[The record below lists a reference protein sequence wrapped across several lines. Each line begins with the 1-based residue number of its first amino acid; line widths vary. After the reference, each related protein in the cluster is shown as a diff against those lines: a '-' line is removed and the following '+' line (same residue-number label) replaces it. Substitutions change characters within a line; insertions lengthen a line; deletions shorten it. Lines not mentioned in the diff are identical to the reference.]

1 MKPKIF
7 AATCALWAC
16 TVAFGANPGANV
28 FAKPDFAYPKTV
40 SRESS
45 RVMNAALKAGRDT
58 EAVRALMNYTLAETA
73 VDSHL
78 VPQMYA
84 GMDSVAGL
92 VNGQCRI
99 LVYLLQAEMLDQ
111 VYRADRYKFDR
122 RDAATS
128 GSVSQLGEWS
138 GRQFVDSITAL
149 YDKALALASGP
160 DGAAGIESFEGII
173 TSDRNARAY
182 FPTLGDFA
190 ACKAYEFFNYGN
202 CHNSVTKAQRN
213 LLVSKMAAASASAPQ
228 VIWWRVAGIGTDM
241 WGQISSQRQSVI
253 RELKELYGDMEASE
267 YSGDVLLAI
276 DERLDRS
283 DHELVKWLYDASG
296 SNLRRYPG
304 YYRAGCLKNIVSG
317 LAAPAIR
324 VSSAVTVYPETELPV
339 AVNLTNLTS
348 FKIEVM
354 EVPASYPLSNGDRFE
369 PQRGGKLTPIKTI
382 EYDMAGRVVPFSADT
397 VVNITFPASGR
408 YVLRA
413 VTGNESIDK
422 ERFMKDSQ
430 IVYCTTLAPFV
441 AGFGQASTLY
451 AVDGK
456 SGSPLK
462 NVNVKLTA
470 NRKPQRNLGMTGRDG
485 DLALPSLSGRVHLSD
500 KESRFSRPLYVYG
513 GGNDSSDKT
522 AYTVNI
528 FTSLGLYH
536 PGDTVEWSAVVCC
549 ADRVS
554 ASLLGGARV
563 KLRATDA
570 NYQEFFTDTLT
581 TDSWGRVQGKLMIPG
596 DRLTGSYMLTA
607 KIIDKKNSP
616 IGSVSFMVSD
626 YKLPTFKVELDK
638 PEKLADG
645 SMRISGSAVGY
656 NGFPAADAQVSVE
669 IGNDMWRPW
678 RFWQT
683 VSTQLTTLR
692 TTADAKGS
700 FSVVIPDSL
709 LVSAPYPAG
718 LFTAAVSVMS
728 VGGETVIENTY
739 FQNKENCAIQARAMQ
754 VIDATEPVKLDLSVV
769 DIDMKPMAV
778 DVAYE
783 LKSADT
789 VVSSGV
795 FSSISPVID
804 FRNVAPGMYTL
815 RFTVPSMDGSEPV
828 EWHEVAVY
836 RPGDNRSPSS
846 KPLWIPEDSA
856 IASASGKAT
865 FTYATPEGRGW
876 VLCTIVDE
884 QGGDI
889 ISHRWIEIDGGLHKL
904 DVSLPKGVDK
914 ATVSLVSVRDFV
926 TSTLSVKVTRKD
938 TAKGVKINI
947 AGMRD
952 RTEPL
957 GGERWDITLA
967 DLQGR
972 PVEGAVMLDM
982 WAAALGSLGGDPSWA
997 FRAERPYLCGF
1008 NFIVPS
1014 IGSNYLSGGIAM
1026 PKYRDCED
1034 LVNPDFQ
1041 LWGRG
1046 WSPETMFQISNLSAG
1061 ADRGMKLSGASAPT
1075 MAARTYDSAKA
1086 EVEEEIAAD
1095 DDMGVGE
1102 GAENSVAAEP
1112 KVSYRPSE
1120 IPLAFF
1126 RPMLTTDSKGRLHYS
1141 FTMPNAVT
1149 EWKVNALAFTRDLCS
1164 DMQVASIIASKPL
1177 MVNPNMPRFVRSG
1190 DEVVI
1195 RTVTMNASDTT
1206 LAVNTVAELFDVT
1219 TGKVLM
1225 TDGTAAILDPNEQ
1238 GVSRL
1243 SFKVPADATMLRFRV
1258 RGVTDGFSDGEQ
1270 ALIPVLPSVS
1280 EVMESQPFYL
1290 TPDSLAYTMRLPEI
1304 PEDANVTLQYC
1315 DNPLWTVVTA
1325 LPGISQGKP
1334 TTSTEAAA
1342 NIFSAS
1348 VAGKIVRENP
1358 VIVDALRKW
1367 ISEGAVDSTLVSMLE
1382 RNPELKQLA
1391 LSSTP
1396 WVRDARSDSERMM
1409 RLAMLLDEENIKSSV
1424 KEAVKILSGLY
1435 VKETGGWRWTSFADD
1450 ASEWATMRVLSL
1462 IGALNSAGAAPSD
1475 TELDK
1480 MISGSLRYI
1489 DSKVAR
1495 EAAKYPK
1502 QTFEA
1507 YTLMRGNFT
1516 KPVPSGAAVAVNRT
1530 VQRLVTGWKKLS
1542 PVPKAEV
1549 ALILHEHGYRN
1560 VAAQAVESL
1569 DQYALTSPVKGMWWD
1584 GVSVGGAS
1592 RILSAYAVCGAGRHK
1607 VDMIRQWLIW
1617 QKEAQNW
1624 GDCADAS
1631 MAVAS
1636 VLTTSRTWL
1645 RPSGTVSVTLA
1656 GRTLNP
1662 LRADYGSGYFAV
1674 PLDGHDLS
1682 GALLTIHRSGSAPA
1696 WGGVTFSYTAPM
1708 DSIRSASIDELKIE
1722 KHLFRGVAGPSGI
1735 QWVETDTMAVGDR
1748 VKVVLTINSER
1759 TMDYVT
1765 IVDERA
1771 AGFEPVEQIPHPI
1784 VSEGIYF
1791 YRENRDSD
1799 TRMFVDRLPEGTYQL
1814 TYELMVNNCGVYSSG
1829 IATVQSQLNTTM
1841 TAHSAGSE
1849 VTLVP

>member
-1 MKPKIF
+1 MKPRIF

-16 TVAFGANPGANV
+16 AVAFGANSGANV

-45 RVMNAALKAGRDT
+45 RAMNAALKAGRDT
-58 EAVRALMNYTLAETA
+58 DAVRALMNYTLAETA

-84 GMDSVAGL
+84 RMDSVARL

-111 VYRADRYKFDR
+111 VYRADRFKFDR
-122 RDAATS
+122 RDASTS
-128 GSVSQLGEWS
+128 GSLSQLGEWS
-138 GRQFVDSITAL
+138 GRQFVDSISTL
-149 YDKALALASGP
+149 YDKALALTSGP
-160 DGAAGIESFEGII
+160 DGAAELGSFEGII
-173 TSDRNARAY
+173 TSDRNSRAY

-202 CHNSVTKAQRN
+202 CHNSVTKTQRN
-213 LLVSKMAAASASAPQ
+213 RLVSKMTAASASAPQ
-228 VIWWRVAGIGTDM
+228 LIWWRVAGIGTDV
-241 WGQISSQRQSVI
+241 WGQVSSQRQSVL

-267 YSGDVLLAI
+267 YSGDILLAI
-276 DERLDRS
+276 DERFDRF
-283 DHELVKWLYDASG
+283 DPELVKWLYDASE
-296 SNLRRYPG
+296 SNIRRYPG
-304 YYRAGCLKNIVSG
+304 YYRVGCLKNIVSG

-324 VSSAVTVYPETELPV
+324 VSSAVTVYPGIELPV

-354 EVPASYPLSNGDRFE
+354 EVPASYSIGNGDRFE
-369 PQRGGKLTPIKTI
+369 PRHGDKLTKVKTI
-382 EYDMAGRVVPFSADT
+382 EYDIVGGAVPFSADT
-397 VVNITFPASGR
+397 VVNITFPAPGR

-422 ERFMKDSQ
+422 ERLMKDSQ
-430 IVYCTTLAPFV
+430 IIYCTTLAPFV

-462 NVNVKLTA
+462 DVNVRLTA
-470 NRKPQRNLGMTGRDG
+470 NRKPQQNLGMTGRDG
-485 DLALPSLSGRVHLSD
+485 DLALPALSGRVHLSD

-513 GGNDSSDKT
+513 GGADGGDMT

-536 PGDTVEWSAVVCC
+536 PGDTVEWSAVVCR
-549 ADRVS
+549 ADRMG
-554 ASLLGGARV
+554 ASLLDGARV

-581 TDSWGRVQGKLMIPG
+581 TDSWGRVQGKLIIPG

-607 KIIDKKNSP
+607 KILDQKNSP

-626 YKLPTFKVELDK
+626 YKLPTFKVELDR
-638 PEKLADG
+638 PVKLADG

-683 VSTQLTTLR
+683 ASVQLTTLR
-692 TTADAKGS
+692 ATTDAKGL
-700 FSVVIPDSL
+700 FSVVLPDSL
-709 LVSAPYPAG
+709 LLSAPYPAG

-739 FQNKENCAIQARAMQ
+739 FQNKENCAIEARAMQ
-754 VIDATEPVKLDLSVV
+754 VIDATEPVKLDLRVV
-769 DIDMKPMAV
+769 DIDMKPMTV

-789 VVSSGV
+789 VVASGV
-795 FSSISPVID
+795 FSSISPVVD
-804 FRNVAPGMYTL
+804 FSNVAPGMYTL
-815 RFTVPSMDGSEPV
+815 RFTVPSMEGSEPV
-828 EWHEVAVY
+828 EWHDVAVY
-836 RPGDNRSPSS
+836 RPSDNRSPSS
-846 KPLWIPEDSA
+846 DPLWIPEDSA

-876 VLCTIVDE
+876 VLCTVADE

-889 ISHRWIEIDGGLHKL
+889 ISRRWLEVNGGLHKL

-957 GGERWDITLA
+957 AGERWDITLA

-982 WAAALGSLGGDPSWA
+982 WAAALGRLGGDPSWA
-997 FRAERPYLCGF
+997 FRAERPYLRGF
-1008 NFIVPS
+1008 SFIVPS
-1014 IGSNYLSGGIAM
+1014 IGSIYISAGRAM
-1026 PKYRDCED
+1026 PKHFDCEGI
-1034 LVNPDFQ
+1034 VNPDFQ

-1046 WSPETMFQISNLSAG
+1046 WSPETMLKFSNTAVM
-1061 ADRGMKLSGASAPT
+1061 ARGMMQSGSAAP
-1075 MAARTYDSAKA
+1075 MAAYDCSAKV
-1086 EVEEEIAAD
+1086 EVEEAVAE
-1095 DDMGVGE
+1095 DMGEGE
-1102 GAENSVAAEP
+1102 GAVKSEAEP
-1112 KVSYRPSE
+1112 QTSYRPSE

-1126 RPMLTTDSKGRLHYS
+1126 RPMLTTDAKGQLHYS
-1141 FTMPNAVT
+1141 FTMPDAVT

-1164 DMQVASIIASKPL
+1164 DMHVASIIASKPL
-1177 MVNPNMPRFVRSG
+1177 MVSPNMPRFVRSG

-1206 LAVNTVAELFDVT
+1206 LAVNTVAELFDVA
-1219 TGKVLM
+1219 TGKVLAA
-1225 TDGTAAILDPNEQ
+1225 DSAAAILNSGGQ
-1238 GVSRL
+1238 GVSQL

-1290 TPDSLAYTMRLPEI
+1290 TPDSLVYTMRLPEI
-1304 PEDANVTLQYC
+1304 PEGANATLQYC

-1334 TTSTEAAA
+1334 TTSAEAAA

-1348 VAGKIVRENP
+1348 VAGKIVKENP

-1367 ISEGAVDSTLVSMLE
+1367 ISAGAVDSTLVSMLE

-1391 LSSTP
+1391 LGATP

-1409 RLAMLLDEENIKSSV
+1409 RLALLLDEGNIKSSV
-1424 KEAVKILSGLY
+1424 KEAVKVLSGLY

-1475 TELDK
+1475 PELDK
-1480 MISGSLRYI
+1480 MVSGSLKYI
-1489 DSKVAR
+1489 DSTVAR
-1495 EAAKYPK
+1495 DAAKYPK

-1507 YTLMRGNFT
+1507 YTLMRDNFT
-1516 KPVPSGAAVAVNRT
+1516 KPVPSGASVAVNRT
-1530 VQRLVTGWKKLS
+1530 VQRLVTGWKVLS
-1542 PVPKAEV
+1542 PVAKAEA
-1549 ALILHEHGYRN
+1549 ALILHKHGYRN

-1584 GVSVGGAS
+1584 GVNVGGAS
-1592 RILSAYAVCGAGRHK
+1592 RILSAYAACGAGRHK

-1662 LRADYGSGYFAV
+1662 SRADYGSGYFAV
-1674 PLDGHDLS
+1674 PLDGQELS
-1682 GALLTIHRSGSAPA
+1682 GALLTIRRSGSAPA

-1708 DSIRSASIDELKIE
+1708 DSVRSASIEELKIE
-1722 KHLFRGVAGPSGI
+1722 KHLFKGVAGPSGM
-1735 QWVETDTMAVGDR
+1735 QWVESDTMAVGDR

-1829 IATVQSQLNTTM
+1829 IATVQSQLNTAM

-1849 VTLVP
+1849 VTLVQ